1 MMNKP
6 DRQKGTTLLEMLVAL
21 AITGMIVSG
30 IGALIFQE
38 YRGTNIAKTSVTV
51 AHEIR
56 NAARW
61 ISQDGIMAESTDLVE
76 EADSVNHLTLTSIER
91 QDFTDLPHSCSY
103 YLEGTQ
109 LCRDYDGTVTT
120 VAQDISKIEF
130 TQTGSL
136 LTVSIC
142 CTPQWWGAPTVQ
154 KTFRICLRAADGG

>member
-6 DRQKGTTLLEMLVAL
+6 DRQKGTTLLELLVAL

-30 IGALIFQE
+30 IAALIFQE

-61 ISQDGIMAESTDLVE
+61 ISQDGIMAESTDLAE

-91 QDFTDLPHSCSY
+91 QDFTDLPHSCNY

-136 LTVSIC
+136 LTVSIS